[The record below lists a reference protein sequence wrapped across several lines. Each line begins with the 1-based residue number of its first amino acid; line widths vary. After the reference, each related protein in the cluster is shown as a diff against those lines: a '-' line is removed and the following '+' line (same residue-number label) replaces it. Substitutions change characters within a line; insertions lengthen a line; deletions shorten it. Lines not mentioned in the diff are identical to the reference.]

1 MNTKKLVQ
9 IARRLPKFT
18 DWTVEQLTRKIDS
31 AMALRSRHMKAFGEG
46 GEARNFNN
54 DTGRSFPMASIQLSK
69 KETDLKEAKAL
80 LQPLFIIAS
89 AEKQLD
95 ALAITAP
102 KVRATKRNAT
112 KNVVAS

>member
-1 MNTKKLVQ
+1 MKTKNLVQ
-9 IARRLPKFT
+9 IARRLPKFA

-69 KETDLKEAKAL
+69 KETELKEAKAL
-80 LQPLFIIAS
+80 LQPLFTIAS
-89 AEKQLD
+89 AEKQLE

-112 KNVVAS
+112 KQAVAS